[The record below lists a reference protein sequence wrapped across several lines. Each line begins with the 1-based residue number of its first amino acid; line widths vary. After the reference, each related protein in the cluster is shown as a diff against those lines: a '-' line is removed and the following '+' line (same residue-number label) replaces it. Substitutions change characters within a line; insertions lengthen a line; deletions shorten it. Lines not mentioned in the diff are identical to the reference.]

1 MKWARRT
8 IFSALVLGAALAA
21 FPAWSHSFGVRY
33 DLPLPLELY
42 LAGAGVAVALSFA
55 VMALFLGERDGYGET
70 LRYDLLTLP
79 LIAWLGHRV
88 VLNLF
93 RALSV
98 ALFVLLLGAGFFG
111 TTDPFRNFAP
121 TFVWVVWWV
130 GMAFVSTLGGNLW
143 TLVNPWKIL
152 FTWAEWAAGGF
163 AGQRPYPA
171 WLGNWPALVL
181 FLVFAWLE
189 LISESGE
196 QPRILALLIV
206 GYSAITWAGM
216 AIYGRDVWLRNGE
229 TFAVA
234 YGLLARFAPTVGEN
248 RRWSLRLPAVGLL
261 DARPASASTVC
272 FVLLLLTSVTFDG
285 ILETPLW
292 AGTLEWIAESRALRP
307 LLIFLQDSGVD
318 LIVVIKS
325 IALIAFPAIFVAVY
339 LAFARMIAAAG
350 GGTVARSDVAG
361 YFVLSLIPIAIAY
374 HLAHYISYLLI
385 AGQNIVPL
393 ASDPFGRGWDL
404 FGTASYV
411 IDIGI
416 VNAKFVW
423 YVAVFAV
430 VLGHVFAV
438 YLAHVTAMRV
448 FSNRKSALFSQIPM
462 LALMVAYTMISLW
475 ILSQPIVN

>member
-1 MKWARRT
+1 MRRT
-8 IFSALVLGAALAA
+8 IFAVLICVVVLAA

-55 VMALFLGERDGYGET
+55 IMALFLGERGGHGET
-70 LRYDLLTLP
+70 LRFDLLTLP
-79 LIAWLGHRV
+79 VIGWLGHRV
-88 VLNLF
+88 ALDLF

-98 ALFVLLLGAGFFG
+98 ILFVLLLGAGFFG
-111 TTDPFRNFAP
+111 TPDPFHNLAP

-130 GMAFVSTLGGNLW
+130 GMAFVSTLCGNLW
-143 TLVNPWKIL
+143 ALVNPWKIL
-152 FTWAEWAAGGF
+152 FTWAERAAGGF
-163 AGQRPYPA
+163 ATPRRYPA
-171 WLGNWPALVL
+171 WSGTWPAVAL

-196 QPRILALLIV
+196 QPRILSLLIV
-206 GYSAITWAGM
+206 CYSAVTWTGM

-234 YGLLARFAPTVGEN
+234 YGLLARFAPTAGAGG
-248 RRWSLRLPAVGLL
+248 RWNLRLPAVGLL
-261 DARPASASTVC
+261 DDRPAGASTVC

-292 AGTLEWIAESRALRP
+292 AGILEWIAESRTLRP
-307 LLIFLQDSGVD
+307 LLISLQDAGVD

-325 IALIAFPAIFVAVY
+325 AALIVFPAIFIAVY
-339 LAFARMIAAAG
+339 LAFSRMIAAAG
-350 GGTVARSDVAG
+350 GGSVTTSDVAG

-374 HLAHYISYLLI
+374 HLSHYISYLLI
-385 AGQNIVPL
+385 AGQNIIPL
-393 ASDPFGRGWDL
+393 ASDPLGRGWDL
-404 FGTASYV
+404 FGTAGYS

-423 YVAVFAV
+423 YVAVTAV
-430 VLGHVFAV
+430 VLGHMFAV

-448 FSNRKSALFSQIPM
+448 FPGRKGALRSQIPM